1 MNKGLIKVALALNC
15 VSLALLHSGLGN
27 YARGNG
33 MIILL
38 FILAIIWII
47 AFVAL
52 ISNVVL
58 HKNQVIISKL
68 DYISLLFCTPL
79 PIIGYIFIMYNLMN

>member
-1 MNKGLIKVALALNC
+1 MNKGLIKVALALNG

-27 YARGNG
+27 YARGNV

-38 FILAIIWII
+38 FILAIIWLI

-52 ISNVVL
+52 IYNVVL
-58 HKNQVIISKL
+58 HKNQVIISKV

-79 PIIGYIFIMYNLMN
+79 PIIGYIYILFLNT